1 MKTAIITGIT
11 GQDGGYLAKLLLSK
25 GYKVYGAQR
34 RNTGKRYW
42 RLDELGIR
50 DDIEIVDIDLIE
62 PYNISKLLDKVQPD
76 EFYNLAAQSFVA
88 LSFEQPQ
95 VTTHTNAIGVL
106 NILDAIKYRHPHVRF
121 YQASTSEMF
130 GKVQETPQRETT
142 RFYPR
147 SPYGCAKAYSHYLTV
162 NYREAYGL
170 HLNSGILFNHESP
183 MRGEEFV
190 TRKITKG
197 LVHWLKNGKPVELG
211 NLDSQRDWGHAE
223 DYVKAM
229 WLMLQ
234 QDKPDDYVIA
244 TGKTHSIKDFIIKCL
259 DELEISYY
267 NDGDEFRDNHGNY
280 IIKTNH
286 KFVRPAE
293 VDLLVGDSMKAR
305 EKLLWKPRHN
315 LDSLIKDMIQADLKR
330 YGK

>member
-1 MKTAIITGIT
+1 MKKAIITGIT

-50 DDIEIVDIDLIE
+50 DQIEIVDIDLTE
-62 PYNISKLLDKVQPD
+62 PFNVSKLLDEIQPD
-76 EFYNLAAQSFVA
+76 EFYNLAAQSFVG
-88 LSFEQPQ
+88 LSFDQPQ
-95 VTTHTNAIGVL
+95 VTTHTNALGVL
-106 NILDAIKYRHPHVRF
+106 NILEAIRHNHPNVKF

-130 GKVQETPQRETT
+130 GKVTETPQRETT

-162 NYREAYGL
+162 NYRESYGL
-170 HLNSGILFNHESP
+170 YACSGILFNHESP

-223 DYVKAM
+223 DYVEAM

-234 QDKPDDYVIA
+234 QDKAEDYVIS
-244 TGKTHSIKDFIIKCL
+244 TGETHTIKDFIIKCL
-259 DELEISYY
+259 DELDIEYT
-267 NDGDEFRDNHGNY
+267 NEGNEFRDKDGNF
-280 IIKTNH
+280 IVKTNP
-286 KFVRPAE
+286 KFLRPAE
-293 VDLLVGDSMKAR
+293 VDLLVGNSSKAK
-305 EKLLWKPRHN
+305 EKLLWYPKHS
-315 LDSLIKDMIQADLKR
+315 LDSLIRDMLKADLKR

>member
-1 MKTAIITGIT
+1 
-11 GQDGGYLAKLLLSK
+11 
-25 GYKVYGAQR
+25 
-34 RNTGKRYW
+34 
-42 RLDELGIR
+42 
-50 DDIEIVDIDLIE
+50 
-62 PYNISKLLDKVQPD
+62 
-76 EFYNLAAQSFVA
+76 
-88 LSFEQPQ
+88 
-95 VTTHTNAIGVL
+95 
-106 NILDAIKYRHPHVRF
+106 
-121 YQASTSEMF
+121 
-130 GKVQETPQRETT
+130 
-142 RFYPR
+142 
-147 SPYGCAKAYSHYLTV
+147 
-162 NYREAYGL
+162 
-170 HLNSGILFNHESP
+170 
-183 MRGEEFV
+183 
-190 TRKITKG
+190 
-197 LVHWLKNGKPVELG
+197 
-211 NLDSQRDWGHAE
+211 
-223 DYVKAM
+223 
-229 WLMLQ
+229 MLQ

>member
-1 MKTAIITGIT
+1 MKKAIITGIT

-50 DDIEIVDIDLIE
+50 DQIEIVDIDLTE
-62 PYNISKLLDKVQPD
+62 PFNVSKLLDEIQPD
-76 EFYNLAAQSFVA
+76 EFYNLAAQSFIG
-88 LSFEQPQ
+88 LSFDQPQ
-95 VTTHTNAIGVL
+95 VTTHTNALGVL
-106 NILDAIKYRHPHVRF
+106 NILEAIRHNHPSVKF

-130 GKVQETPQRETT
+130 GKVTETPQRETT

-162 NYREAYGL
+162 NYRESYGL
-170 HLNSGILFNHESP
+170 YACSGILFNHESP

-223 DYVKAM
+223 DYVEAM

-234 QDKPDDYVIA
+234 QDKAEDYVIS
-244 TGKTHSIKDFIIKCL
+244 TGETHTIKDFIIKCL
-259 DELEISYY
+259 DELDIEYI
-267 NDGDEFRDNHGNY
+267 NEGNEFRDKDGNF
-280 IIKTNH
+280 IVKTNP
-286 KFVRPAE
+286 KFLRPAE
-293 VDLLVGDSMKAR
+293 VDLLVGNSSKAK
-305 EKLLWKPRHN
+305 EKLLWYPKHS
-315 LDSLIKDMIQADLKR
+315 LDSLIRDMLKADLKR

>member
-1 MKTAIITGIT
+1 MKKAIITGIT

-50 DDIEIVDIDLIE
+50 DQIEIVDIDLTE
-62 PYNISKLLDKVQPD
+62 PFNVSKLLDEIQPD
-76 EFYNLAAQSFVA
+76 EFYNLAAQSFVG
-88 LSFEQPQ
+88 LSFDQPQ
-95 VTTHTNAIGVL
+95 VTTHTNALGVL
-106 NILDAIKYRHPHVRF
+106 NILEAIRHNHPNVKF

-130 GKVQETPQRETT
+130 GKVTETPQRETT

-162 NYREAYGL
+162 NYRESYGL
-170 HLNSGILFNHESP
+170 YACSGILFNHESP

-223 DYVKAM
+223 DYVEAM

-234 QDKPDDYVIA
+234 QDKAEDYVIS
-244 TGKTHSIKDFIIKCL
+244 TGETHTIKDFIIKCL
-259 DELEISYY
+259 DELDIEYS
-267 NDGDEFRDNHGNY
+267 NEGNEFRDKDGNF
-280 IIKTNH
+280 IVKTNP
-286 KFVRPAE
+286 KFLRPAE
-293 VDLLVGDSMKAR
+293 VDLLVGNSSKAK
-305 EKLLWKPRHN
+305 EKLLWYPKHS
-315 LDSLIKDMIQADLKR
+315 LDSLIRDMLKADLKR